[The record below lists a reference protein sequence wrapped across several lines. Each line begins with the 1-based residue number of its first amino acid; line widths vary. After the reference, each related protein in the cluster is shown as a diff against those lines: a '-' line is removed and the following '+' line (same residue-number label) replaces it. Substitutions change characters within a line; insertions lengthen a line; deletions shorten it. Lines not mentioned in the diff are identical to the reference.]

1 MFIRQYENIKI
12 IPGTSRLENVKKKEF
27 NNRGKPKSYLTLNVI
42 KITVI
47 IKVIKEYQIILKYIK
62 RRHIN

>member
-42 KITVI
+42 KIII
-47 IKVIKEYQIILKYIK
+47 IKVTKEYQIILKYIK
-62 RRHIN
+62 RRHID